1 MFKHFVGMFKHFTA
15 VFKIFY
21 QMFKHFRVNLN
32 MFFDA
37 FQIPLIFAEKWKQ
50 YPGIHLLA
58 DESWI
63 PKYVTYQKQWFR
75 EMFKRF

>member
-1 MFKHFVGMFKHFTA
+1 
-15 VFKIFY
+15 
-21 QMFKHFRVNLN
+21 